1 MGAPLVLTVAP
12 PDLDSLVRADSEPS
26 SLSALTPPGRRRSKR
41 IRWGIPTTTE
51 EQSPM
56 PLKHPKAPQGRPHD
70 LAVQTVFTLEGD
82 NSRGIGSATTE
93 LPPDVAYQII
103 HDELM
108 LDGNARMNLATFVST
123 WMEPQAEKLMA
134 ECLDKNMIDK
144 DEYPQTAELEM
155 RCVNILSRLWNAPD
169 AGEAVGCSTTGSSEA
184 AMLGGLA
191 LKRLWQHRRKAEGK
205 STEKPNL
212 VMGINVQ
219 VCWEKFANYWDVEM
233 RLVPME
239 GDRFHLSAEEA
250 VKLCDENT
258 IGVVAIL
265 GSTFDGS
272 YEPVEEICAALDDLQ
287 ERTGLDIPV
296 HVDGASGAFVAPF
309 ADPDLAWDFRL
320 PRVAS
325 INASGHKYGLVY
337 PGVGWIVW
345 RDAEALPEDLIFWVN
360 YLGDNMPTFA
370 LNFSRPGAQVVAQY
384 YNFLRLGFDGYRKVQ
399 LYSRAVATR
408 LADRIAALGPFELIT
423 RGRRAAGVRLQAQGR
438 DRELHRLRR
447 LELAAGARLAA
458 ARLHL
463 PGEPHRPRGAAGGRQ
478 ARLHPRHGRPA
489 REGHRAS
496 AAAPRGAARAG
507 ARRLELGG
515 IPPLSRRAQRV
526 GRAAGRAPAPSRS
539 TGRGRS
545 SRAPS
550 TSSTASST
558 SGALAPQRKRVLA
571 GGARPVAWR
580 TRSWWIAVLFMVG
593 SACFALGAVP
603 GYVRSSGSAQT
614 ASRSSSA
621 RSSSRARRRSSTS
634 RSSTPRRR
642 RPAARADRAS
652 SRGSRGRIDWLAT
665 SIQLV
670 GTVFFNIST
679 FRAMLESLDDASA
692 NLLSWRPTRSARSA
706 SSSRAGSPSPRRG
719 TAGSRG
725 GRAISAG

>member
-1 MGAPLVLTVAP
+1 MA
-12 PDLDSLVRADSEPS
+12 
-26 SLSALTPPGRRRSKR
+26 
-41 IRWGIPTTTE
+41 
-51 EQSPM
+51 
-56 PLKHPKAPQGRPHD
+56 LKHPKATTGPTAD
-70 LAVQTVFTLEGD
+70 LSTVFTLEGD
-82 NSRGIGSATTE
+82 NIPRHALREAE
-93 LPPDVAYQII
+93 LPAEVAYQII

-155 RCVNILSRLWNAPD
+155 RCVNILSRLWHAPE

-205 STEKPNL
+205 PIDRPNL

-239 GDRFHLSAEEA
+239 GNRFNLSAEEA

-272 YEPVEEICAALDDLQ
+272 YEPIAEICAALDDMQ

-309 ADPDLAWDFRL
+309 ADPALAWDFQL
-320 PRVAS
+320 DRVAS

-345 RDAEALPEDLIFWVN
+345 RDAAALPEDLIFWVN

-384 YNFLRLGFDGYRKVQ
+384 YNFLRLGFAGYSKVQ

-408 LADRIAALGPFELIT
+408 LSAKIAEIGPFELIT
-423 RGRRAAGVRLQAQGR
+423 KGDELPVFAFKMKDEITNYTVFDVSNSLRERGWLLPAYTFPANRTDLAALRVVVKMGFTHDMADLLVKDIERQLPHLQAQPVPVH
-438 DRELHRLRR
+438 D
-447 LELAAGARLAA
+447 
-458 ARLHL
+458 
-463 PGEPHRPRGAAGGRQ
+463 
-478 ARLHPRHGRPA
+478 
-489 REGHRAS
+489 AS
-496 AAAPRGAARAG
+496 N
-507 ARRLELGG
+507 
-515 IPPLSRRAQRV
+515 
-526 GRAAGRAPAPSRS
+526 
-539 TGRGRS
+539 
-545 SRAPS
+545 
-550 TSSTASST
+550 
-558 SGALAPQRKRVLA
+558 
-571 GGARPVAWR
+571 
-580 TRSWWIAVLFMVG
+580 
-593 SACFALGAVP
+593 
-603 GYVRSSGSAQT
+603 SSG
-614 ASRSSSA
+614 
-621 RSSSRARRRSSTS
+621 
-634 RSSTPRRR
+634 
-642 RPAARADRAS
+642 
-652 SRGSRGRIDWLAT
+652 
-665 SIQLV
+665 
-670 GTVFFNIST
+670 FHH
-679 FRAMLESLDDASA
+679 
-692 NLLSWRPTRSARSA
+692 
-706 SSSRAGSPSPRRG
+706 
-719 TAGSRG
+719 
-725 GRAISAG
+725 